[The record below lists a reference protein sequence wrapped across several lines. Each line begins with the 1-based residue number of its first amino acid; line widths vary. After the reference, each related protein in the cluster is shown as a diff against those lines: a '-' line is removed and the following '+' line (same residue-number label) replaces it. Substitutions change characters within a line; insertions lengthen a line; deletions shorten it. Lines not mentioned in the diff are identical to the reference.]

1 MRHFKLILTL
11 MRIIVAILFVANV
24 IFMIQLYNS
33 IKERYIND
41 VEQCLSRADQIET
54 VDRIID
60 ARIVGD
66 DDVVWVQIGVCVS
79 N

>member
-1 MRHFKLILTL
+1 MKHFKLILTL

-41 VEQCLSRADQIET
+41 V
-54 VDRIID
+54 
-60 ARIVGD
+60 
-66 DDVVWVQIGVCVS
+66 
-79 N
+79 